1 MLVLP
6 SAKLLILYKNCVRQ
20 KVGFHDD
27 IFEWMYNEATRLEVP
42 KEGFVGGIVLDKMSI
57 QEDLQIEKTRS
68 GIELI
73 GFVNKGDEGNTCT
86 TLRAG
91 MSEKKL
97 GKHVLQFVFLGLTG
111 FRFPFAP
118 FISDQIQGYDLHM
131 LFWEAVDRLQ
141 MFGFICSFISMDG
154 AANNRSFMN
163 INVADKN
170 SRMVKNP

>member
-27 IFEWMYNEATRLEVP
+27 IFELMYNEATRLEVP
-42 KEGFVGGIVLDKMSI
+42 KEGFVGGIVLDEMSI

-73 GFVNKGDEGNTCT
+73 GFVNKGDVGNTCA

-97 GKHVLQFVFLGLTG
+97 GNHILQFVFLGLTG

-131 LFWEAVDRLQ
+131 FFWEAVDRLQ
-141 MFGFICSFISMDG
+141 MFGFICSFTSMDG

>member
-1 MLVLP
+1 ML
-6 SAKLLILYKNCVRQ
+6 
-20 KVGFHDD
+20 D
-27 IFEWMYNEATRLEVP
+27 E
-42 KEGFVGGIVLDKMSI
+42 MSI

-111 FRFPFAP
+111 FRFPFAH
-118 FISDQIQGYDLHM
+118 FKRDQIQGYDLHM

-141 MFGFICSFISMDG
+141 MFGFLCFFYLHG
-154 AANNRSFMN
+154 
-163 INVADKN
+163 
-170 SRMVKNP
+170 